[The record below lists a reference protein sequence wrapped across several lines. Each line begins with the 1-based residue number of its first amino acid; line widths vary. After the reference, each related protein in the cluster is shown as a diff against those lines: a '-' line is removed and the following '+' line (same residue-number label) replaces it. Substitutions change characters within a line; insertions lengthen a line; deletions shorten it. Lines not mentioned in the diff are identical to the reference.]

1 MKNVTGNSNGNGNDN
16 YGYINGILNDARND
30 TMDAID
36 RSAGIPDAVAHIT
49 VVHERRQDVY
59 LLVVDC
65 CPLCGKTHTHGA
77 GTNKDEI
84 HTYLGHR
91 SCHCF
96 NPPYGNNGYNLILA
110 SEAK

>member
-1 MKNVTGNSNGNGNDN
+1 MTTQSTMNGTATKSNAKQHK
-16 YGYINGILNDARND
+16 ARV
-30 TMDAID
+30 
-36 RSAGIPDAVAHIT
+36 SAGNNAIPDAVAHIT

-59 LLVVDC
+59 LLVVDK

-77 GTNKDEI
+77 GTDPEQV

-91 SCHCF
+91 TAHCIDA
-96 NPPYGNNGYNLILA
+96 PYGNNGYNLVLA

>member
-1 MKNVTGNSNGNGNDN
+1 MTTHNAMNGTATKSNAKQHK
-16 YGYINGILNDARND
+16 AR
-30 TMDAID
+30 I
-36 RSAGIPDAVAHIT
+36 SAGNQEIPDAEARVI

-59 LLVVDC
+59 LLVVDK

-77 GTNKDEI
+77 GTNPDEV

-96 NPPYGNNGYNLILA
+96 NPPYGNNGYNLVLA
-110 SEAK
+110 PEAK